1 MKSIHNIL
9 IILMLFCACSVR
21 GQTCTL
27 ENKRKK
33 DDARKYVKKTVPPS
47 LIDANPSSSTTTVNI
62 DAGTMNLLIERVQ
75 KKNDVEKLR
84 EMREKAQKRQAE
96 FAEPRAALDQTL
108 GPSFAEGRLN
118 NVIVALEN
126 MVLLA
131 DLPIAHDERLN
142 THKTII
148 ELKRIRDALNREK
161 ESGRRDMVAIET
173 SFADID
179 KSNLI
184 NAINLYHTFDP
195 ETRIPKPNDFVKK
208 IEEATIDSK
217 TALQQQM
224 NFAQDIES
232 LLLTEK
238 EKNTLNQEILDYA
251 AVAFINADD
260 VITQLET
267 LRQNDP
273 ENKNIKNALANL
285 KSFHSFMSDPKLAT
299 LKVSEY
305 NSQVLSHL
313 EVATN
318 TLTRVPENDR
328 DPALKDYYT
337 ALDSILEVKRVAQHY
352 ERVRRYEQHNEKAL
366 RELKG
371 HQNGELNDFKNTMQ
385 GSYGSLVAVVPG
397 DFHSTLDSLRKALA
411 ESKAADLEERAYNQK
426 NLQAINAIENELRK
440 TDVPDLTGL
449 SKALSRLDL
458 ENMYVPNIADKEL
471 ATLRVR
477 LQETIDFTAEKMR
490 KFTDNTLM
498 RKAAQA
504 SETSVAERTGMVG
517 WSPDQEVRLSLAER
531 ALKRTLGDIALF
543 HVKIGRQDTRKNSH
557 VDDDVRKSPGDA
569 SSLPTS
575 RGSMKVNDG
584 PTVAKIQPCR
594 L

>member
-27 ENKRKK
+27 ENKLKK

-108 GPSFAEGRLN
+108 GPGFAEGRLN
-118 NVIVALEN
+118 NVIVGLED
-126 MVLLA
+126 MVHHA
-131 DLPIAHDERLN
+131 GLPLNNEQRLD

-148 ELKRIRDALNREK
+148 ELKRIQDALNREK

-179 KSNLI
+179 RHNLM

-195 ETRIPKPNDFVKK
+195 EKK
-208 IEEATIDSK
+208 IPDPINFEKKIGEATIDSK

-224 NFAQDIES
+224 NFAQDVES
-232 LLLTEK
+232 GLLTDK
-238 EKNTLNQEILDYA
+238 QKNTLNDGILDA
-251 AVAFINADD
+251 AYVAYIHADK
-260 VITQLET
+260 VITRLET
-267 LRQNDP
+267 LNQKSD
-273 ENKNIKNALANL
+273 KNIKNALANL
-285 KSFHSFMSDPKLAT
+285 KLFHSFMDDKKINPYQLTA
-299 LKVSEY
+299 EQF
-305 NSQVLSHL
+305 NSRVLTRL
-313 EVATN
+313 ELATN

-328 DPALKDYYT
+328 DPALKDYYA

-352 ERVRRYEQHNEKAL
+352 ERVRRYEQQNEKAL
-366 RELKG
+366 SELKG
-371 HQNGELNDFKNTMQ
+371 HQNGELTEFKTRMQ
-385 GSYGSLVAVVPG
+385 GSYGSIVAVNPE
-397 DFHSTLDSLRKALA
+397 DFHSTLESLRKALA
-411 ESKAADLEERAYNQK
+411 ESTATDLAKRAYNQK

-458 ENMYVPNIADKEL
+458 DNMYVPNIVDKEL
-471 ATLRVR
+471 APHLDR
-477 LQETIDFTAEKMR
+477 LQETIDFTAEKML

-504 SETSVAERTGMVG
+504 SETLTLTWEGMVA

-531 ALKRTLGDIALF
+531 SLKRTLDDIALF

-569 SSLPTS
+569 SRLPTS